1 MISGLQ
7 HALRTRIVSACRWT
21 VAAVLVLFLALSPLM
36 GALTAHHMDDSDSA
50 SAMTQIGDLE
60 KTSPEATTRLAAAKD
75 VQDHPANVPVVDHD
89 CHGCSTAVLD
99 WPALTPSAYRP
110 EIVVATS
117 DDLVRGR
124 APNGEFRPP
133 KA

>member
-1 MISGLQ
+1 M
-7 HALRTRIVSACRWT
+7 
-21 VAAVLVLFLALSPLM
+21 LVLFLALSPLM
-36 GALTAHHMDDSDSA
+36 GALSVHHIDDSDGA

-60 KTSPEATTRLAAAKD
+60 KTSPEATTRLADAKD

-89 CHGCSTAVLD
+89 CHGCSAAVLN
-99 WPALTPSAYRP
+99 WPALNPTACGP

-117 DDLVRGR
+117 DDLVQGR